1 MKLKKNAGEL
11 EFYNHFF
18 ELKLGSKSWT
28 WVFGFSA
35 GFVVLFV
42 CNFLFTLLYG
52 KLSF

>member
-18 ELKLGSKSWT
+18 ELKLGSKGS
-28 WVFGFSA
+28 GFSA
-35 GFVVLFV
+35 GFAVVCLFV